1 MKNNNKGYTLVELLV
16 SLAIFS
22 IIIVGII
29 LFMRN
34 ASVAYKNE
42 NIEVNVQKEAQIFL
56 SQVEDLVI
64 DSTASISTTTD
75 GAGNPKYVIT
85 NPDGVSS
92 ITFIPGADGLGK
104 VYYNDSYLMAEK
116 VENFVID
123 KTTANDNSCTI
134 KAVLAYNDASSNK
147 RSYTANKEVYFRNT
161 AIENNADHV
170 LDLSVSATGTG
181 PVTTANSRVIDRF
194 EIVNVKDEFGIVTVT
209 GIDNN
214 YYKCLKT
221 DSPTYYN
228 ATTDAV
234 VKPDY
239 ASGNTFLVTT
249 STGVNDNPATN
260 VASSTLTGVDAS
272 GSTVTVTLSTPAVS
286 MSHGTGVI
294 EYPIGSVNTS
304 TGSGYFVSYIP
315 LAGFDV
321 NDYNKYWKP
330 SSSSYSAIK
339 YDLQILNNGSNV
351 KSVTGKTV
359 TQYLDAWHTT
369 QAQFLQQQG
378 RTVHKHGSYHHQQ
391 ENGENQHNL
400 LCGITQVFS
409 NNLRKV
415 SATVTN
421 TQHTAQIVV
430 RSTCKD
436 TSEDN
441 PEIGSRSELGTHD
454 GTKDRSSTCNVQ
466 ELYHENLP

>member
-170 LDLSVSATGTG
+170 LDLSVSAPGGGT
-181 PVTTANSRVIDRF
+181 TTSANSRVIDRF

-209 GIDNN
+209 DIDNN
-214 YYKCLKT
+214 YYKCLKVDSTHFNSTT
-221 DSPTYYN
+221 DSVIKPEYN
-228 ATTDAV
+228 
-234 VKPDY
+234 
-239 ASGNTFLVTT
+239 SGNTFLVTT

-260 VASSTLTGVDAS
+260 VASSTLKGTDAS
-272 GSTVTVTLSTPAVS
+272 GNTVEVTLSTPAVS

-304 TGSGYFVSYIP
+304 AGSGFFVSYVP

-330 SSSSYSAIK
+330 SSSSYSDIK
-339 YDLQILNNGSNV
+339 YDITITKDSSTV
-351 KSVTGKTV
+351 KSATGKTV
-359 TQYLDAWHTT
+359 TQYLAATYSDTPFNNNKIRWD
-369 QAQFLQQQG
+369 
-378 RTVHKHGSYHHQQ
+378 
-391 ENGENQHNL
+391 NL
-400 LCGITQVFS
+400 S
-409 NNLRKV
+409 NNGCNMNQGDAMILCADDYNNDNLVIVYNNEGSALYNPYYLAGDCSNIFDNGKV
-415 SATVTN
+415 KVKLKVYLVKSNGTTTYSKEDTYTMVT
-421 TQHTAQIVV
+421 
-430 RSTCKD
+430 S
-436 TSEDN
+436 
-441 PEIGSRSELGTHD
+441 GTPLS
-454 GTKDRSSTCNVQ
+454 GVN
-466 ELYHENLP
+466 

>member
-147 RSYTANKEVYFRNT
+147 RSYSANKEVYFRNT

-304 TGSGYFVSYIP
+304 SGSGYFVSYIP

-321 NDYNKYWKP
+321 NDYNKYWKS

-359 TQYLDAWHTT
+359 TQYLDATYSDTPFNNNKVRWD
-369 QAQFLQQQG
+369 
-378 RTVHKHGSYHHQQ
+378 
-391 ENGENQHNL
+391 NL
-400 LCGITQVFS
+400 S
-409 NNLRKV
+409 NNGYSTNQGDAMILCADDYNNDDLVVVYNNEGTALHNPDWTAGDCYQIFDNGKIKV
-415 SATVTN
+415 KIKIYLVKSNGTTTYSKEDTYTMVT
-421 TQHTAQIVV
+421 
-430 RSTCKD
+430 S
-436 TSEDN
+436 
-441 PEIGSRSELGTHD
+441 GTPLS
-454 GTKDRSSTCNVQ
+454 GVN
-466 ELYHENLP
+466 

>member
-181 PVTTANSRVIDRF
+181 TVTTANSRVIDRF

-209 GIDNN
+209 ALDNN

-221 DSPTYYN
+221 DNTHFNS
-228 ATTDAV
+228 TTDSV
-234 VKPDY
+234 IKPEY

-249 STGVNDNPATN
+249 CTGVNDNPGTN
-260 VASSTLTGVDAS
+260 VASSTLKGLDAS
-272 GSTVTVTLSTPAVS
+272 GNTVEVTLSTPAVS

-304 TGSGYFVSYIP
+304 AGSGFFVSYVP

-359 TQYLDAWHTT
+359 TEYLDATNSDSPFNDNKVIWDSLSNSGCSMSQGDAMILCADDYNNDNLVVVYNNEGNALYNPYWPAGDCSSIFDNGKIKMKIKVYLVKSNGTT
-369 QAQFLQQQG
+369 
-378 RTVHKHGSYHHQQ
+378 TYSKEDTY
-391 ENGENQHNL
+391 
-400 LCGITQVFS
+400 TM
-409 NNLRKV
+409 
-415 SATVTN
+415 VT
-421 TQHTAQIVV
+421 
-430 RSTCKD
+430 S
-436 TSEDN
+436 
-441 PEIGSRSELGTHD
+441 GTPLS
-454 GTKDRSSTCNVQ
+454 GVN
-466 ELYHENLP
+466 